1 MADVF
6 DKNKRSDIMKRVKSS
21 NTRPEMLI
29 RKYLFS
35 KGYRYRLH
43 KKDIPGKPDL
53 IFPAKKKIIFINGCF
68 WHGHDCKRGARIPKA
83 NREYWLKKIGRN
95 VERDKE
101 NFSKLKELGYKVA
114 VIWECEMKDFQAIA
128 EKLATFLNE

>member
-1 MADVF
+1 
-6 DKNKRSDIMKRVKSS
+6 MKRVKSS